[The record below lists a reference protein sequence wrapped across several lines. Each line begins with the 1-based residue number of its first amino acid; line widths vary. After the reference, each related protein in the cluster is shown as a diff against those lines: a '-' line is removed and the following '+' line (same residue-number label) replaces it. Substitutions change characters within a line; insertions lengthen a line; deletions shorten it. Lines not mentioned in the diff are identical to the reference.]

1 MLDPRNAD
9 ALRLLGRLWV
19 EELRP
24 EDLASLG
31 RLPELADALG
41 GAGSADLTDLA
52 AEHQRLFG
60 FNLPPYES
68 LYLDPSGLLGAPA
81 TQRVAQRLQ
90 AAGWTAPAGWRAAA
104 PDHLGLLLRAT
115 GELLAAGDAASA
127 GAAQALLT
135 EHLALWAPLCIAG
148 LRRLAPHP
156 FYQALGALTL
166 GVLLNALPE
175 EGLRADL
182 PELPEAPHYQG
193 SDAAIPGS
201 EPPPAGPPPSEPAP
215 SPLPPWAVP
224 LSAAPAEAPSRDLDG
239 LVQDLLLPR
248 ASGLYLTRRDIAG
261 LAHGLGLTAP
271 AGERRRM
278 LASLLRGAGGLGLAD
293 PVLRHLDALLAEEA
307 ANLGAWA
314 EAWPAW
320 APVARLWTARLAARR
335 AELAEGLAQT

>member
-1 MLDPRNAD
+1 MFDPRIAD

-19 EELRP
+19 EELQP

-41 GAGSADLTDLA
+41 GAGSADLAELA

-81 TQRVAQRLQ
+81 TDRVAARFHT
-90 AAGWTAPAGWRAAA
+90 AGWTPPAGWRAAA
-104 PDHLGLLLRAT
+104 VDHLGFQLRAI
-115 GELLAAGDAASA
+115 GDLLAAGEPAAA
-127 GAAQALLT
+127 EAARTLHT

-182 PELPEAPHYQG
+182 PELPDAPLYLDSEALAEMEAMRGGAG
-193 SDAAIPGS
+193 SDL
-201 EPPPAGPPPSEPAP
+201 PA
-215 SPLPPWAVP
+215 WAVP
-224 LSAAPAEAPSRDLDG
+224 LPPAEARAHARDLDS

-248 ASGLYLTRRDIAG
+248 ASGLYLSRRDIAS

-278 LASLLRGAGGLGLAD
+278 LASLLRGAGAMGLAD
-293 PVLRHLDALLAEEA
+293 PVLRSLDGLLAEEA
-307 ANLGAWA
+307 ANLRAWG

-320 APVARLWTARLAARR
+320 APVADLWASRLAARR
-335 AELAEGLAQT
+335 AELAEGLAQS